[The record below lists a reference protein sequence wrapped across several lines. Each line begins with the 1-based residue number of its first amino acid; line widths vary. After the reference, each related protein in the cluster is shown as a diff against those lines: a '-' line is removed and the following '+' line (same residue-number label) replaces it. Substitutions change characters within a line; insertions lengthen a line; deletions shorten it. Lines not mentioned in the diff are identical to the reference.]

1 MGPVEVSA
9 MFAAYVWFIGRNGE
23 GAAAEEQG
31 VSFARDNWQAFL
43 PNAHKGLGR
52 LLIRLA
58 GVRSQC
64 GREGRTTA
72 RSIAG

>member
-1 MGPVEVSA
+1 MQPVEVSA
-9 MFAAYVWFIGRNGE
+9 KFAAYVWFIGRNEE
-23 GAAAEEQG
+23 GAATVEEA

-58 GVRSQC
+58 GVRSRRR
-64 GREGRTTA
+64 REVKTTTRA
-72 RSIAG
+72 IAG